1 MYSKTPR
8 HKKALDTGQS
18 VGGYCWYYLKEKTN
32 GSA

>member
-8 HKKALDTGQS
+8 LKKALDTGQS

-32 GSA
+32 GCA